1 MGWMLVWGG
10 LALYVLGV
18 QEVKLGGRLTRG
30 IKAWV
35 DNDKPLRHGKPF
47 GLFASLIVIVFAKQQ
62 TRHSTSVSY

>member
-10 LALYVLGV
+10 LTLYVLGV
-18 QEVKLGGRLTRG
+18 QEVKLGGWLMRW
-30 IKAWV
+30 IKAWA

-62 TRHSTSVSY
+62 TRYPASVTN